1 MTEKNLDKV
10 AIAGSLLLNALV
22 FAAGYSSGYQ
32 SASEGAKASAIHE
45 NRKTDNNNNSS
56 QPNALEK

>member
-22 FAAGYSSGYQ
+22 FATGYSSGYQ
-32 SASEGAKASAIHE
+32 SASEGAKDSAIHS
-45 NRKTDNNNNSS
+45 DPPINNNNSS